1 MHVKS
6 FLLKE
11 FQGWSKVEILS
22 LSAVFTVIFL
32 NSVILKDSFVAVI
45 SAICGILYTILAGIG
60 RVSCYLFGLSGS
72 GCYCWLAFHSALYGN
87 LALYLFYYIPME
99 IIGIFKWGK
108 NLKKNSNE
116 IVKTKLSNKER
127 IFLFTIC
134 TLTSLIAIYIIKL
147 TGGSKPFL
155 DGITTVLS
163 IAGMY
168 LTVKRCIEQWVIWI
182 IVNGLSFLMWAN
194 LVIHHG
200 TKAYSTLIMW
210 AFYFLAAIYFYLK
223 WKKEIYNKI

>member
-6 FLLKE
+6 FLIKE
-11 FQGWSKVEILS
+11 FQGWNKVEILS
-22 LSAVFTVIFL
+22 LSAVFLVIFL
-32 NSVILKDSFVAVI
+32 NAIILKDSIIAVI
-45 SAICGILYTILAGIG
+45 SAICGILYTVLAGKG
-60 RVSCYLFGLSGS
+60 RISCYFFGLSGS
-72 GCYCWLAFHSALYGN
+72 GCYCWLAFQNALYGN

-99 IIGIFKWGK
+99 LIGIFKWGK

-116 IVKTKLSNKER
+116 IIKTKLSNKER
-127 IFLFTIC
+127 VFLFIIC
-134 TLTSLIAIYIIKL
+134 IFASLIGIYLIKS

-168 LTVKRCIEQWVIWI
+168 LTVKRCIEQWIIWI
-182 IVNGLSFLMWAN
+182 VVNGLSFFMWAN
-194 LVIHHG
+194 LITHG

-210 AFYFLAAIYFYLK
+210 AFYFMAAIYFYLK
-223 WKKEIYNKI
+223 WKKEIYHTI